1 MKKIYKKPQLEMVNA
16 EMENEC
22 MGPAWVTSNIPAPVS
37 PAIY

>member
-1 MKKIYKKPQLEMVNA
+1 MKNEYKKPELEMIKA

-22 MGPAWVTSNIPAPVS
+22 MGPAWVTSDIPAPVS